1 MAHNIEIING
11 EASMFYYG
19 DKPWHGLGTELEKP
33 ATSSEAIKAAKLDWV
48 VEKRQLFLDNNQP
61 VKNKFATV
69 RTDRPENVLGIV
81 GSSYTPLQ
89 NKDAFKFFDSIV
101 GGKQAVYHTAGSLLD
116 GKVVWILAKLPGEIR
131 VTNEDITEKY
141 LLLSNSHD
149 GSSAV
154 QIKFTPIR
162 VVCNNT
168 LTMAFRD
175 QQYLSVHHQRDIN
188 VRLNDVPN
196 LLNIVNT
203 RYSEIEE
210 SFKALLKI
218 PMTDVT
224 LKKYLEDIFPDPKNR
239 KDEKQ
244 YEYDLSRA
252 KSNREWAKYLFENGE
267 GNKLTGVSGSLWAA
281 FNGVTELIDHKITKQ
296 SNDRKLNSVWFGD
309 GAAVKAKAY
318 KVAVEQMLA

>member
-19 DKPWHGLGTELEKP
+19 KTPWHGLGTDLKKP

-81 GSSYTPLQ
+81 GSTYTPLQ
-89 NKDAFKFFDSIV
+89 NTDAFKFFDSIV
-101 GGKQAVYHTAGSLLD
+101 IDNQAMYHTAGSLLE
-116 GKVVWILAKLPGEIR
+116 GKVVWILAKLPGEIKI
-131 VTNEDITEKY
+131 TGEDITKKY

-168 LTMAFRD
+168 LTMAFGD
-175 QQYLSVHHQRDIN
+175 QQFLSVYHQRDIKA
-188 VRLNDVPN
+188 RLNDVPK
-196 LLNIVNT
+196 LLNIINS
-203 RYSEIEE
+203 RYTEID
-210 SFKALLKI
+210 ATLKELVKI
-218 PMTDVT
+218 QMTDIT
-224 LKKYLEDIFPDPKNR
+224 LEKYLLDVFPDPKR
-239 KDEKQ
+239 KKEEKL
-244 YEYDLSRA
+244 YEYELSRA
-252 KSNREWAKYLFENGE
+252 KTNREWSKFFFENGV
-267 GNKLTGVSGSLWAA
+267 GNKLPGVSGSLWATL
-281 FNGVTELIDHKITKQ
+281 NGITELIDHKVTKQ
-296 SNDRKLNSVWFGD
+296 SQDRKLNTIWFGD

-318 KVAVEQMLA
+318 KLAVGMVSV